1 MIDNTDVRPL
11 LDKLCVDLGF
21 CLPPAESEKLIVD
34 PPQTVLEFANAVLLA
49 EGLAPEVADRH
60 LFRQVRDYV
69 SQAFQRSEER
79 QELLA
84 RFQATDATDVQRS
97 SEPPQE

>member
-1 MIDNTDVRPL
+1 MINSTDVRPL
-11 LDKLCVDLGF
+11 LEKLCVDLGF
-21 CLPPAESEKLIVD
+21 CLPPAESEKLFAN
-34 PPQTVLEFANAVLLA
+34 PPETVLEFTNAVFSA

-69 SQAFQRSEER
+69 SQAFRRSEER

-84 RFQATDATDVQRS
+84 YFQPSDVQRS